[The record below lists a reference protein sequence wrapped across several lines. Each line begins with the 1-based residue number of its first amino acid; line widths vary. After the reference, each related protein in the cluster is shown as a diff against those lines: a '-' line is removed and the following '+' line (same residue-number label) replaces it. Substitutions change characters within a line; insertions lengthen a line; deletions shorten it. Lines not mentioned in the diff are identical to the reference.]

1 MNSQRRQRLLL
12 VTFIVVVASAAA
24 GLVTYAL
31 RENINL
37 FYTPSQVVAGE
48 VPEGVRLRIGGM
60 VVVGSLTRGQD
71 SLART
76 FQVTDGAG
84 TVLVNYTGILPDM
97 FAENTAAVAAGK
109 LRAGVLIADEVLA
122 KHDEDYMPPEVVDA
136 MQAAKAKAQATLKA
150 AAP

>member
-1 MNSQRRQRLLL
+1 MNPLRRQRLVL
-12 VTFIVVVASAAA
+12 VVFVVVAASAAV

-60 VVVGSLTRGQD
+60 VVVGSLTRGPD

-84 TVLVNYTGILPDM
+84 TVRVNYTGILPDL
-97 FAENTAAVAAGK
+97 FAENAAAVAAGK

-122 KHDEDYMPPEVVDA
+122 KHDEDYTPPEVVDA
-136 MQAAKAKAQATLKA
+136 MQAAKATAQATRRA